1 MRNSALVITF
11 LPESILYR
19 LLLYYRSLYL
29 LFLLSFFL
37 SLSLSPFFLLI
48 YWRLFLI
55 LLLFW
60 RGRRWIFLDLARSL
74 CPHHDVANQYKH
86 FVVLKRLAHSLN
98 PKVNIT
104 DLGVRN
110 IVDVYLA
117 LFYCF
122 FPEQLR
128 LLTLQNL
135 LDS

>member
-1 MRNSALVITF
+1 MRNSALVIAL

-19 LLLYYRSLYL
+19 LLHYYRSLYL
-29 LFLLSFFL
+29 LFFPSFFL
-37 SLSLSPFFLLI
+37 PLTLFFFLI
-48 YWRLFLI
+48 SCRLFLI

-60 RGRRWIFLDLARSL
+60 RGWRWIFLDLARSL
-74 CPHHDVANQYKH
+74 RPHHDVANQYKH
-86 FVVLKRLAHSLN
+86 FVVFKWLAHSLN

-117 LFYCF
+117 LFHCL